1 MQMARVFIMKEILLE
16 NDWVNYRT
24 GCSCIG
30 LPRYWKNEDRPG
42 WIVITKGSMFS
53 VTLKGDFMC
62 KGNEKEFYQKMKEY
76 GLVS

>member
-53 VTLKGDFMC
+53 VNQNGNFMY
-62 KGNEKEFYQKMKEY
+62 KGNERDFYQKMKEY